1 MSRPMVRTLSLVDGF
16 GFDNLRWIDREPAD
30 PGPGEVRVR
39 ITALALNYRDLQ
51 VVEGVR
57 RIPLPLVPL
66 SDACGVVMALGAG
79 VTGFSVGDR
88 VMPAFIK
95 GWHHG
100 PLPLLDSLPTL
111 GGPLDG
117 VAREEAV
124 FPQDELVAV
133 PPHLS
138 DAEAAALPC
147 AGVSAWNALF
157 VATALKPGD
166 HVLVQ
171 GTGGVSL
178 FALQFAKLA
187 GARVTLISSSDGKLE
202 RARALGADLGINYR
216 AEPDWGAAI
225 LARAGPVDC
234 VVEVGGT
241 QTLGQS
247 LVCLRNGG
255 HVSFVGFLSGTTPSF
270 DLGELSR
277 KGIGLRGI
285 RVGNRDSFE
294 AMGRAVA
301 QHRLKPVIDGVRP
314 FDEVPQAL
322 RTFKQGGHFG
332 KVCLTL

>member
-1 MSRPMVRTLSLVDGF
+1 MVRALSLVDGF
-16 GFDNLRWIDREPAD
+16 GVGNLRWTEREPGT
-30 PGPGEVRVR
+30 PGPGEVAVE
-39 ITALALNYRDLQ
+39 IAAVALNYRDVQ
-51 VVEGVR
+51 VVEGARQV
-57 RIPLPLVPL
+57 PLPLIPL
-66 SDACGVVMALGAG
+66 SDACGTVTEVGPG
-79 VTGFSVGDR
+79 VTRFAPGDR
-88 VMPAFIK
+88 VMPAFIR

-117 VAREEAV
+117 TAREQAV
-124 FPQDELVAV
+124 WPQEELVAV

-138 DAEAAALPC
+138 HTEAATLPC

-157 VATALKPGD
+157 VAGSVKPGD

-187 GARVTLISSSDGKLE
+187 GARVTLISSSDDKLE

-216 AEPDWGAAI
+216 AEPQWGAAV
-225 LARAGPVDC
+225 LAQAGPVDC

-241 QTLGQS
+241 QTLAQS
-247 LVCLRNGG
+247 LICLRNGG

-277 KGIGLRGI
+277 KGVGLRGI

-294 AMGRAVA
+294 AMCRAVA
-301 QHRLKPVIDGVRP
+301 LHRLIPVVGAVRP
-314 FDEVPQAL
+314 FEEAREAL
-322 RTFKQGGHFG
+322 RLFGEGGHFG
-332 KVCLTL
+332 KVCLAL